1 MRVVRSI
8 KRVRRIITAARRK
21 HLTIGLVPT
30 MGALHEGHL
39 SLVRLAR
46 KKSDF
51 VVVSVFVNPTQF
63 EPHEDLSTYPRNLK
77 RDLQLL
83 KKEGVNLVF
92 APFVRTMYAVDSKT
106 TVKVHDLSSV
116 LCGVSRPHHFEG
128 VTTIVLKLFNIV
140 QPDCAVFG
148 KKDYQQAVIIQR
160 MVKDLHLAIRIILGK
175 TIREPDGLAMS
186 SRNAYLSKRQRSH
199 AVVLYESLQ
208 WLKQAHKDGLRNPK
222 RALRKIRSMIRK
234 RGGRLDYIAAIDK
247 KTLVPVKKLKKGTLI
262 AIAVYFG
269 STRLIDNTVL

>member
-83 KKEGVNLVF
+83 RKEGVNLVF

>member
-1 MRVVRSI
+1 M
-8 KRVRRIITAARRK
+8 
-21 HLTIGLVPT
+21 
-30 MGALHEGHL
+30 
-39 SLVRLAR
+39 
-46 KKSDF
+46 
-51 VVVSVFVNPTQF
+51 
-63 EPHEDLSTYPRNLK
+63 
-77 RDLQLL
+77 
-83 KKEGVNLVF
+83 
-92 APFVRTMYAVDSKT
+92 
-106 TVKVHDLSSV
+106 
-116 LCGVSRPHHFEG
+116 
-128 VTTIVLKLFNIV
+128 